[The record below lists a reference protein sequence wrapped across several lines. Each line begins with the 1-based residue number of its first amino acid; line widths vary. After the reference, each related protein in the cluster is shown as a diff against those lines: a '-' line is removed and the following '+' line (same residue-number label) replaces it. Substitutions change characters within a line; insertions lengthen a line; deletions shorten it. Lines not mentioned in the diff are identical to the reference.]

1 MTFSLFIRALSR
13 KYPLVSCHITYI
25 DKTRLSML
33 SHNDYLIMVLL
44 GHFLGKNSVPNVD
57 RKPNWMLR
65 TDWFYSKRRRIWKFI
80 LLPEQQA
87 RWINVKIVK
96 LPLVIS
102 SASSGTVM
110 EKNSYHRK
118 LMKCYHNEV
127 LAHYP
132 IWKLLCVQDYC
143 TWNQRAY
150 IDLHILKKKIC

>member
-1 MTFSLFIRALSR
+1 
-13 KYPLVSCHITYI
+13 
-25 DKTRLSML
+25 
-33 SHNDYLIMVLL
+33 MVLL

-65 TDWFYSKRRRIWKFI
+65 TDWFYSKRRRIWKLI

-110 EKNSYHRK
+110 EKNSYHQK

-143 TWNQRAY
+143 TWNQWAY
-150 IDLHILKKKIC
+150 IFIFWKKEYVKENSDTWTPSYFKVNSKTTIKQSFFWYFVGHFRHNW